1 MTATQSAGA
10 QSCARCTQYPPV
22 TRRDLALRGSSAGDT
37 LNEVQL
43 RFLTLKE
50 ALAFAKKQGLDGDR
64 AAQLDATA

>member
-1 MTATQSAGA
+1 
-10 QSCARCTQYPPV
+10 
-22 TRRDLALRGSSAGDT
+22 
-37 LNEVQL
+37 VQL